1 MASSGQPLYERLNLW
16 MRNSVTLRLISI
28 GILVLLLLIP
38 TAMIESLIHE
48 RSRYRQQAI
57 SNVSDLWSHAQT
69 LGGPILTVPYRVSFL
84 SKDNRREET
93 TQYLH
98 ILPDTLV
105 IEADVSPEKRSR
117 GIYQAVVYQTQL
129 EIHGTFTLPDWG
141 SFGIDSSQLLQEEAA
156 LSVGI
161 PDMRGINQAIT
172 VQWGTSSHTFE
183 PGIAAVDV
191 LPSGIQTRVPISAEP
206 DVIPFRLTLDL
217 NGSQSLQF
225 LPLGKTT
232 RVRVNSSW
240 PHPSFTGAFLPDER
254 VISEAGFSASWEVL
268 HLNRNFPQVW
278 KNNQYYFGLSS
289 PSANEPYLDQYAMPQ
304 DIAANTNN
312 EYTFGVNLL
321 QAVDTYQKSL
331 RTIKYAIMFIA
342 LTYLIFFF
350 TEVRH
355 RNRIH
360 PIQYI
365 LVGLALCL
373 FFALLLAISE
383 HLPFALS
390 YIIASVATT
399 GLIGIYVRGVLKSDR
414 ITGLVV
420 LLLLLMYGFIFILL
434 QLEDYA
440 LLVGSIAL
448 FVILAIVMYISRRID
463 WYASE
468 DENIADH

>member
-1 MASSGQPLYERLNLW
+1 MASPNRPLYERLNLW
-16 MRNSVTLRLISI
+16 IRNSVTLRLISI

-69 LGGPILTVPYRVSFL
+69 LGGPILTIPFRVSVL
-84 SKDNRREET
+84 TNDNRREET

-98 ILPDTLV
+98 ILPDSLN
-105 IEADVSPEKRSR
+105 IQAEVSPETRSR
-117 GIYQAVVYQTQL
+117 GIYEAVVYQARL
-129 EIHGTFTLPDWG
+129 ELSGTFTLPEWS
-141 SFGIDSSQLLQEEAA
+141 SFGIDSSQLVRSEAA

-161 PDMRGINQAIT
+161 PDMRGINEAIT
-172 VQWGTSSHTFE
+172 VQWGASSHTFE
-183 PGIAAVDV
+183 PGVAAADV
-191 LPSGIQTRVPISAEP
+191 LPSGVQTRVPIAAESAP
-206 DVIPFRLTLDL
+206 IPFRLSLDL

-225 LPLGKTT
+225 LPMGRVT
-232 RVRVNSSW
+232 RVDVTSPWEN
-240 PHPSFTGAFLPDER
+240 PSFTGAFLPDER
-254 VISEAGFSASWEVL
+254 EVNNAGFSASWKVL

-278 KNNQYYFGLSS
+278 KNGQYTFGLASA
-289 PSANEPYLDQYAMPQ
+289 PSYEPYLDAYPMPRDVAASDNQYA
-304 DIAANTNN
+304 
-312 EYTFGVNLL
+312 FGVDLL

-331 RTIKYAIMFIA
+331 RTVKYAIMFIA
-342 LTYLIFFF
+342 LTFLIFFF
-350 TEVRH
+350 TEIRH

-399 GLIGIYVRGVLKSDR
+399 ALIGVYVRGVLKSDR

-434 QLEDYA
+434 QLQDFA

-448 FVILAIVMYISRRID
+448 FVILAIVMYLSRQID
-463 WYASE
+463 WYAAAN
-468 DENIADH
+468 ENIDDQ